1 MSERIGLLP
10 TAIAPGKPQVWPCS
24 VTDFFLLPKGQY
36 IDSII
41 GALMPIERHI
51 TRITEFNDQLTQL
64 RQFWEWTTYLR
75 AFFQSSELLLNRL
88 GSSLSHL
95 RAFLDKKLTATLQPL
110 RSTFSDNQRMSRRP
124 WMGGKRKQRN
134 RNKSI

>member
-1 MSERIGLLP
+1 M
-10 TAIAPGKPQVWPCS
+10 
-24 VTDFFLLPKGQY
+24 PKGQY

-41 GALMPIERHI
+41 GTLMPIERHI

-64 RQFWEWTTYLR
+64 RQFWEWTTYFR

-110 RSTFSDNQRMSRRP
+110 RSTFSDNQSWHLGSFASASVPQVLSQARVSWPVRCRP
-124 WMGGKRKQRN
+124 V
-134 RNKSI
+134 S